1 MSSGALVG
9 LKAPTSLG
17 SLRPLIA
24 SLKTF
29 AIWAAASAVVGVLV
43 GALVEVGVVLASGRF
58 DWWFVQQ
65 SVVFAEAIGLSALV
79 AMRYAFPY
87 LESLQPVLRSGLILI
102 TLFGGVLA
110 ATLISALQ
118 RPTLLFS
125 SSSNLTAFA
134 ALVTANAL
142 LALIVGIALIAW
154 ESLQIALGKA
164 LVELREKE
172 RIERE
177 FALARDVQLEL
188 LPDRPPSAP
197 GLDIA
202 FSIRP
207 AAIVG
212 GDTLDFLEL
221 PDGRIGIT
229 VGDVVG
235 KGFPAALVMANLQ
248 SLVRG
253 LALRE
258 TDPARLNAILS
269 RVIAERGTAGRFVTF
284 AYVSLD
290 PVTGEIWYSL
300 AGHHPP
306 VIAGANGVRLLER
319 GGLPLGIMEDVT
331 YESGTDRLCPGETL
345 VLYTDGIVEAPPPD
359 SDPEDPDEYGRDRLI
374 DKIRGDYDIG
384 AERLLKMILDDVDV
398 FTGSQP
404 LADDTTLLVVRRA
417 ATLLGEAGS

>member
-1 MSSGALVG
+1 MSSGALARPRA
-9 LKAPTSLG
+9 LPSLR
-17 SLRPLIA
+17 SLRPVIA
-24 SLKTF
+24 PLRTF
-29 AIWAAASAVVGVLV
+29 VLWAAASAVVGLLV
-43 GALVEVGVVLASGRF
+43 GALVEVGVVLASGDF

-79 AMRYAFPY
+79 AMRYAFPF
-87 LESLQPVLRSGLILI
+87 LESLQTVVRSGMILL
-102 TLFGGVLA
+102 TLLGGVLA

-125 SSSNLTAFA
+125 SGSNLMAFG
-134 ALVTANAL
+134 ALVTANTL

-154 ESLQIALGKA
+154 ESMQVALGKA

-177 FALARDVQLEL
+177 VALARDVQLEL

-197 GLDIA
+197 DLDIS

-207 AAIVG
+207 AALVG
-212 GDTLDFLEL
+212 GDTLDFLDL
-221 PDGRIGIT
+221 PGGRIGIT

-235 KGFPAALVMANLQ
+235 KGFAAALVMANLQ

-253 LALRE
+253 LAPRE
-258 TDPARLNAILS
+258 TDPARLNAVLS
-269 RVIAERGTAGRFVTF
+269 QVIAERGTAGRFVTF
-284 AYVSLD
+284 AYVNLD
-290 PVTGEIWYSL
+290 PRTGEISYSL

-306 VIAGANGVRLLER
+306 VIVGSNGVRLLDQ
-319 GGLPLGIMEDVT
+319 GGLPLGIMKDVS
-331 YESGTDRLCPGETL
+331 YESGTDRLRRGETL

-359 SDPEDPDEYGRDRLI
+359 SDPDDPDEYGRDRLI
-374 DKIRGDYDIG
+374 EKIREHHDAG
-384 AERLLKMILDDVDV
+384 AEGLLKSILDDVDL

-404 LADDTTLLVVRRA
+404 LADDTTLLVVRRHVTA
-417 ATLLGEAGS
+417 LGEIAS